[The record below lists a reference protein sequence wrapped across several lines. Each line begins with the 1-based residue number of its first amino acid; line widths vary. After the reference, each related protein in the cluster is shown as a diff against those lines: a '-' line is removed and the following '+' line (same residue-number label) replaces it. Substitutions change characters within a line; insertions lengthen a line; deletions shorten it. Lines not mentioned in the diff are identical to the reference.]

1 MCGVWYVW
9 GCEAEEWGCRKEAC
23 TCLICMCVCV
33 CVCEVRQGSGVAG
46 RRNTHALSLGT
57 RRAFLLNQ
65 KVCFLTFE
73 MVDVASVHPPGAPG
87 TAHCVLS
94 VKCGGWTLAGGHSFK
109 LVSGVVRSYV

>member
-1 MCGVWYVW
+1 MCVWCVW
-9 GCEAEEWGCRKEAC
+9 GCEAEEWGCRKEVC
-23 TCLICMCVCV
+23 TCLICMCVFV

-87 TAHCVLS
+87 TTHCVLS

-109 LVSGVVRSYV
+109 LVSGVVRSCV